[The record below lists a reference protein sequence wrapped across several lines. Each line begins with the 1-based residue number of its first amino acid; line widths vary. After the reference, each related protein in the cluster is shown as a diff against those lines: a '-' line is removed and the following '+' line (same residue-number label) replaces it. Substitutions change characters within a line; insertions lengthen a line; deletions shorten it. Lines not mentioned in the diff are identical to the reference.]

1 MDDKI
6 KITKDK
12 PGFLGKIS
20 KVWVVPVAAIVFSLF
35 LVAQQYQDR
44 DVVISIIFPD
54 ASGIEIGKT
63 ELKYRKVTVGTVSDI
78 RFTQDDSGI
87 EVLVSVDRDIAAFID
102 EDASFWRVT
111 PVISLT
117 GVQGLETLLK
127 GDYIHGEW
135 DRSKGTPKRSFVA
148 EADPPLITADE
159 VGSEITLVALKNR
172 SISSGAPVYLR
183 GVRVGVIRSVD
194 LASSGDRVIISVFV
208 NEPYDRFINTGT
220 RFWNV
225 SGADISLGPSGL
237 DIQIGSAATLIQGGV
252 SFDTLFS
259 GGRPMTDQTLFDLYP
274 NRRLAQ
280 ESLLDDN
287 LRAQVRLS
295 SAFSGNLKGLKV
307 GADVEYRGLKVGEVE
322 AISAVPNNKPEGST
336 ALQINVIYT
345 VQPARLGLTDIV
357 EAQETLAF
365 LGQAVEKNGMR
376 ARLVSKS
383 ILGGL
388 AVELFEQ
395 DGGTKATLLRP
406 DAELPVMPSVPA
418 APETL
423 KIAAESAFRRVANL
437 PVERVV
443 DQISDL
449 LANANALVSDESTR
463 KIPAHISELLNEAA
477 GIVQSEDFQSIPVA
491 IRSALLTLNAQLDQF
506 DQSQGMTDLVAALEH
521 VRAVAENAETTSDKM
536 PQIAADAA
544 ALINETRAL
553 PLSQVLASADA
564 LVSNIDS
571 LVTDENTQQIA
582 SRVVLLLEEVTTLI
596 QRDDFQAI
604 PVEVR
609 SALLTLNAQLD
620 QFDQSQG
627 MTDLVAALEHVR
639 AVAENAETTSD
650 KMPQIAADA
659 AALIN
664 EARALPLDKI
674 LASTDELLNSLNDLA
689 ESPETQRVPEALT
702 GALQQVGLALSEL
715 REGGTVEN
723 VNQTLMSA
731 RATMETIEA
740 AAADLPGLVN
750 QLEGLSRTAQIALLG
765 VSPNSPIYR
774 KISGAVDEIDSTVA
788 SLNALISQIRRKPNA
803 LLIGR

>member
-135 DRSKGTPKRSFVA
+135 DRGKGTPKRSFVA

-159 VGSEITLVALKNR
+159 VGSEITLVALNNR

-357 EAQETLAF
+357 EAQETLA
-365 LGQAVEKNGMR
+365 
-376 ARLVSKS
+376 
-383 ILGGL
+383 
-388 AVELFEQ
+388 
-395 DGGTKATLLRP
+395 
-406 DAELPVMPSVPA
+406 
-418 APETL
+418 
-423 KIAAESAFRRVANL
+423 
-437 PVERVV
+437 
-443 DQISDL
+443 
-449 LANANALVSDESTR
+449 
-463 KIPAHISELLNEAA
+463 
-477 GIVQSEDFQSIPVA
+477 
-491 IRSALLTLNAQLDQF
+491 
-506 DQSQGMTDLVAALEH
+506 
-521 VRAVAENAETTSDKM
+521 
-536 PQIAADAA
+536 
-544 ALINETRAL
+544 
-553 PLSQVLASADA
+553 
-564 LVSNIDS
+564 
-571 LVTDENTQQIA
+571 
-582 SRVVLLLEEVTTLI
+582 
-596 QRDDFQAI
+596 
-604 PVEVR
+604 
-609 SALLTLNAQLD
+609 
-620 QFDQSQG
+620 
-627 MTDLVAALEHVR
+627 
-639 AVAENAETTSD
+639 
-650 KMPQIAADA
+650 
-659 AALIN
+659 
-664 EARALPLDKI
+664 
-674 LASTDELLNSLNDLA
+674 
-689 ESPETQRVPEALT
+689 
-702 GALQQVGLALSEL
+702 
-715 REGGTVEN
+715 
-723 VNQTLMSA
+723 
-731 RATMETIEA
+731 
-740 AAADLPGLVN
+740 
-750 QLEGLSRTAQIALLG
+750 
-765 VSPNSPIYR
+765 
-774 KISGAVDEIDSTVA
+774 
-788 SLNALISQIRRKPNA
+788 
-803 LLIGR
+803 